1 MPMLLRCFHG
11 YNIKYNMLLPSAPQL
26 NKTLKTGQLPVNSY
40 FYSMSGHA
48 EKCVEKYCELANC
61 SASSLPI
68 YLNHYSVVSSM
79 KSLAAEP
86 DAANMSEARLR
97 DLLSRKFS
105 TSYVKHVNARDIEI
119 IRGTGV
125 EIVAEYEV
133 REDLI
138 GNLDAVVTFKR
149 VQPLN

>member
-1 MPMLLRCFHG
+1 MNSKQRG
-11 YNIKYNMLLPSAPQL
+11 I
-26 NKTLKTGQLPVNSY
+26 TLIGFLFV
-40 FYSMSGHA
+40 
-48 EKCVEKYCELANC
+48 LA
-61 SASSLPI
+61 AALFVAYIAMKLVPI

-79 KSLAAEP
+79 KSLAEEP
-86 DAANMSEARLR
+86 NSASMSEGRIR
-97 DLLSRKFS
+97 NLLAKRFNM
-105 TSYVKHVNARDIEI
+105 SYVKHITPRDIKI
-119 IRGTGV
+119 VRSSGI

>member
-1 MPMLLRCFHG
+1 MNSRQRGM
-11 YNIKYNMLLPSAPQL
+11 
-26 NKTLKTGQLPVNSY
+26 TLIGFLFV
-40 FYSMSGHA
+40 
-48 EKCVEKYCELANC
+48 LA
-61 SASSLPI
+61 AALFVAYIAMKLVPI

-79 KSLAAEP
+79 KSLAEEP
-86 DAANMSEARLR
+86 NAANMSDGRIR
-97 DLLSRKFS
+97 DRLSRKFM
-105 TSYVKHVNARDIEI
+105 TSYVKHIKPRDIEI
-119 IRGTGV
+119 IRSTGV

>member
-1 MPMLLRCFHG
+1 MISKQPMISKQRGITLIGFL
-11 YNIKYNMLLPSAPQL
+11 IVLSAAL
-26 NKTLKTGQLPVNSY
+26 FVAYIAMKLV
-40 FYSMSGHA
+40 
-48 EKCVEKYCELANC
+48 
-61 SASSLPI
+61 PI

-86 DAANMSEARLR
+86 DAANMSEGRLR
-97 DLLSRKFS
+97 DLLSKKFL
-105 TSYVKHVNARDIEI
+105 TSYVKHIKARDIEI
-119 IRGTGV
+119 VRGSGV

>member
-1 MPMLLRCFHG
+1 MGVIMLPEPEGRWRVSQGLDESG
-11 YNIKYNMLLPSAPQL
+11 EPSMISTQRGM
-26 NKTLKTGQLPVNSY
+26 TLIGFLIVLSVALFVAYIAMKLV
-40 FYSMSGHA
+40 
-48 EKCVEKYCELANC
+48 
-61 SASSLPI
+61 PI

>member
-1 MPMLLRCFHG
+1 MISTQRGM
-11 YNIKYNMLLPSAPQL
+11 
-26 NKTLKTGQLPVNSY
+26 TLIGFLIVLSVALFVAYIAMKLV
-40 FYSMSGHA
+40 
-48 EKCVEKYCELANC
+48 
-61 SASSLPI
+61 PI

>member
-1 MPMLLRCFHG
+1 MG
-11 YNIKYNMLLPSAPQL
+11 AIV
-26 NKTLKTGQLPVNSY
+26 LPVPWGRQRVSHGLDESGEP
-40 FYSMSGHA
+40 SMISKQRGMTLIGFLI
-48 EKCVEKYCELANC
+48 VLAG
-61 SASSLPI
+61 ALFVAYIAMKLVPI

-105 TSYVKHVNARDIEI
+105 TSYVKHVTARDIEI
-119 IRGTGV
+119 VRSTGV
-125 EIVAEYEV
+125 EVVAEYEV

>member
-1 MPMLLRCFHG
+1 MISKQRGMTLIGFL
-11 YNIKYNMLLPSAPQL
+11 IVLSAAL
-26 NKTLKTGQLPVNSY
+26 FVAYIAMKLV
-40 FYSMSGHA
+40 
-48 EKCVEKYCELANC
+48 
-61 SASSLPI
+61 PI

-79 KSLAAEP
+79 KGLAAEP
-86 DAANMSEARLR
+86 NAAEMSEARLR

-105 TSYVKHVNARDIEI
+105 TSYVKHVTARDIKI
-119 IRGTGV
+119 VRGTGV

-138 GNLDAVVTFKR
+138 GNLDAVISFKR

>member
-1 MPMLLRCFHG
+1 MSQGLDESG
-11 YNIKYNMLLPSAPQL
+11 EPSMISTRRGM
-26 NKTLKTGQLPVNSY
+26 TLIGFLIVLSVALFVAYIAMKLV
-40 FYSMSGHA
+40 
-48 EKCVEKYCELANC
+48 
-61 SASSLPI
+61 PI

>member
-1 MPMLLRCFHG
+1 MISKQRG
-11 YNIKYNMLLPSAPQL
+11 I
-26 NKTLKTGQLPVNSY
+26 TLIGFLFV
-40 FYSMSGHA
+40 
-48 EKCVEKYCELANC
+48 LAG
-61 SASSLPI
+61 ALFVAYIAMKLIPI

-86 DAANMSEARLR
+86 GAAEMSEGRIR
-97 DLLSRKFS
+97 NLLSRKFS
-105 TSYVKHVNARDIEI
+105 TSYVKYITPRDIEI
-119 IRGTGV
+119 IRSTGV
-125 EIVAEYEV
+125 ELVAEYEV